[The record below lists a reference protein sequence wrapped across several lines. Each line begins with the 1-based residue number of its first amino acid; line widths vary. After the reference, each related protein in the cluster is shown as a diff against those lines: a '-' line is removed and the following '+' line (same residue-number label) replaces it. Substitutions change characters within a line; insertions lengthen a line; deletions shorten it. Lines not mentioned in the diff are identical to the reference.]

1 MIEIS
6 GGGVRRRRD
15 KRVVF
20 VVLGV
25 FVAVFLFS
33 FLARKFHALEGE
45 VDAANV
51 AAFDPGYI
59 ISDYQMSRYDS
70 MSEAEI
76 QAFLKSKNSCNDTNL
91 SKYTFGNKVSY
102 YSETAPYTWHVDN
115 GHFVCMADEIIKSE
129 TAAKIIYQA
138 AQDYRINPQ
147 VLIVL
152 LQKEQGLVT
161 DTFPNSIQY
170 RSATGYGCPDTA
182 ACDVK
187 YYGFK
192 NQVRKA
198 AELFRTV
205 LDGGWT
211 NYPLGENYVQYN
223 PNRACGGSVVNIR
236 NLATSALYR
245 YTPYQP
251 NAAILAGWND
261 GCAAYGNLNFYKY
274 FEDWFGGSMID
285 GEWKEM
291 QIPRVM
297 EVIKGTMK
305 VDPLK
310 KEFYNNE
317 SANVGER
324 GYFVAKID
332 IVWGGK
338 KEVCL
343 RTAVDEETD
352 INRCTIMSRM
362 KDVGTE
368 LYVVEEI
375 TPSEF
380 SVKNDTSK
388 FDLKTGKSVQKIDKE
403 TYKKI
408 SFSSKTYY
416 DGEDYYQTTYDY
428 NNGNEYFIPG
438 KDLDAIVFVPFL
450 NPRNLMVE
458 EDTEF
463 LDLMTGEICKTVKK
477 GYIRRFATKTSI
489 NKVVYYRTEE
499 DSKQGSFCAVLAE
512 KVVESDSE
520 GSENVD
526 FVSFLRPREMRFA
539 KTTHLFD
546 LRNGISCDKSYEIG
560 EKVKFTTKTMLNGE
574 VYYRT
579 EEDSEQGSFCAAL
592 DSWVLEI

>member
-6 GGGVRRRRD
+6 GGVRRRRD
-15 KRVVF
+15 KRWVF
-20 VVLGV
+20 VVFGV
-25 FVAVFLFS
+25 FIAVFLFS
-33 FLARKFHALEGE
+33 FLARRFHALEGE
-45 VDAANV
+45 ADAANV

-223 PNRACGGSVVNIR
+223 PSRSCGGSVVNIR

-274 FEDWFGGSMID
+274 FEDWFGGSTID

-317 SANVGER
+317 SANVGEK

-343 RTAVDEETD
+343 RTAVDEEAD

-368 LYVVEEI
+368 LYVIEKI
-375 TPSEF
+375 TTSEF
-380 SVKNDTSK
+380 SVKNNTAK
-388 FDLKTGKSVQKIDKE
+388 YNLKTGKSVQEIDKDVYE
-403 TYKKI
+403 KI
-408 SFSSKTYY
+408 SFSSKTNYE
-416 DGEDYYQTTYDY
+416 GEDYYQTTYDY
-428 NNGNEYFIPG
+428 NNENEYFIPG
-438 KDLDAIVFVPFL
+438 KDLNVIVFEPFL
-450 NPRNLMVE
+450 NPRNLMVNN
-458 EDTEF
+458 DVEF
-463 LDLMTGEICKTVKK
+463 IDLMTNENCKDVKE
-477 GYIRRFATKTSI
+477 GYIRRF
-489 NKVVYYRTEE
+489 
-499 DSKQGSFCAVLAE
+499 
-512 KVVESDSE
+512 
-520 GSENVD
+520 
-526 FVSFLRPREMRFA
+526 
-539 KTTHLFD
+539 
-546 LRNGISCDKSYEIG
+546 
-560 EKVKFTTKTMLNGE
+560 TTKVSISKN

-579 EEDSEQGSFCAAL
+579 EEDSEKGSYCAISAEDVVESEL
-592 DSWVLEI
+592 KGTEEVGFVDFLRPRKMKFVRTTYSVDLRNGVSCDENYKIEERVKFTTKTTSDGKVYYRTEEDSEKGSYCAVLHSWVSEI

>member
-6 GGGVRRRRD
+6 GGARRRRD
-15 KRVVF
+15 KRWVF
-20 VVLGV
+20 VVFGV
-25 FVAVFLFS
+25 FIAVFLFS
-33 FLARKFHALEGE
+33 FLARRFHALEDE
-45 VDAANV
+45 ADAANV

-91 SKYTFGNKVSY
+91 SKYTFGAKVDY

-182 ACDVK
+182 ACDAK

-274 FEDWFGGSMID
+274 FEDWFGGVTDSNKITAPKELVAKMGNNNSITISWKQSEGTRFDNEISYEVVIADSDRKETLVRVGGEAREYTFVDLKQGEYIAASVKAISKYNSIHNRITFDLAIGELPDKPSNLTVEKYNGGIEVSWQEPEYD
-285 GEWKEM
+285 GGLEIKEY
-291 QIPRVM
+291 
-297 EVIKGTMK
+297 EVVIADTDRKEYKMVVSGEKRSAVFYGLAMKEYFATSVKAINAKGGNHERITFSIKTYGIFPPT
-305 VDPLK
+305 
-310 KEFYNNE
+310 EFYNNFLDMPQDE
-317 SANVGER
+317 IS
-324 GYFVAKID
+324 K
-332 IVWGGK
+332 
-338 KEVCL
+338 
-343 RTAVDEETD
+343 TAVSWAVINGITD
-352 INRCTIMSRM
+352 
-362 KDVGTE
+362 K
-368 LYVVEEI
+368 
-375 TPSEF
+375 
-380 SVKNDTSK
+380 
-388 FDLKTGKSVQKIDKE
+388 
-403 TYKKI
+403 
-408 SFSSKTYY
+408 
-416 DGEDYYQTTYDY
+416 
-428 NNGNEYFIPG
+428 NEYFNGETPLSRRQAMVLLWRLAG
-438 KDLDAIVFVPFL
+438 KP
-450 NPRNLMVE
+450 P
-458 EDTEF
+458 TEF
-463 LDLMTGEICKTVKK
+463 YNNFLDMPQDEISKT
-477 GYIRRFATKTSI
+477 
-489 NKVVYYRTEE
+489 
-499 DSKQGSFCAVLAE
+499 AVSWA
-512 KVVESDSE
+512 VI
-520 GSENVD
+520 
-526 FVSFLRPREMRFA
+526 
-539 KTTHLFD
+539 
-546 LRNGISCDKSYEIG
+546 NGITDKNEY
-560 EKVKFTTKTMLNGE
+560 FNGE
-574 VYYRT
+574 
-579 EEDSEQGSFCAAL
+579 
-592 DSWVLEI
+592 